1 MVDAL
6 NPFTPE
12 QLAEIDDKLLL
23 AAETEKAINKAKAA
37 GIDVGDQLET
47 LRAARTK
54 LEQIKRTYAP

>member
-6 NPFTPE
+6 NPFTVE
-12 QLAEIDDKLLL
+12 QLAEIDEKIEL
-23 AAETEKAINKAKAA
+23 ADDTEKAIAKAKSA

>member
-6 NPFTPE
+6 NPFTVE
-12 QLAEIDDKLLL
+12 QLAEIDAKIEL
-23 AAETEKAINKAKAA
+23 ADDTEKAIAKAKSA

-54 LEQIKRTYAP
+54 LVQIKRTYAP

>member
-6 NPFTPE
+6 NPFTVE
-12 QLAEIDDKLLL
+12 QLAEIDEKIAL
-23 AAETEKAINKAKAA
+23 ADDTEKAIAKAKSA

>member
-12 QLAEIDDKLLL
+12 QLAEIDEKLVL
-23 AAETEKAINKAKAA
+23 AAETEKAINKAKGA

>member
-6 NPFTPE
+6 NPFTVE
-12 QLAEIDDKLLL
+12 QLAEIDEKIAL
-23 AAETEKAINKAKAA
+23 ADDTEKAIAKAQSA

-54 LEQIKRTYAP
+54 LQQIKRTYAS

>member
-6 NPFTPE
+6 NPFTVE
-12 QLAEIDDKLLL
+12 QLAEIDEKLKL
-23 AAETEKAINKAKAA
+23 ADETEKAIAKAKGA

-47 LRAARTK
+47 LRAARGK

>member
-12 QLAEIDDKLLL
+12 QLAEIDEKIAL
-23 AAETEKAINKAKAA
+23 ADDTEKAIAKAKSA

-54 LEQIKRTYAP
+54 LQQIKRTYAP